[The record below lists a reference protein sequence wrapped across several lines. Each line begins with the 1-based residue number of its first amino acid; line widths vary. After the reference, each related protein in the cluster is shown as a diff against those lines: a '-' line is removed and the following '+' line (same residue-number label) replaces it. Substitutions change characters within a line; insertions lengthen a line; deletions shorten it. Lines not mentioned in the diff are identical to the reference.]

1 MAGSFEQVAVGRL
14 TVDGVDHHLG
24 RSDVGHGLQPRS
36 DESLGGIVNVDAL
49 ICGAAHKHR
58 LDDQMA
64 MKALHVFDDLSH
76 VVRRLERTVYPMDV
90 WCVDGVKLEDV
101 VVYPHQRLAHR
112 QSVDEGRVA
121 EHAHFGP
128 GAELIAQPERI
139 VDDAREVGMA
149 SGFAVARKG
158 EHVGMYSLL
167 MHLAQLGL
175 QDRSHHR
182 TGGMRTAREA
192 VALVAALAIDAVEST
207 DFAVGRHEVDAQA
220 DA

>member
-1 MAGSFEQVAVGRL
+1 MAVGRL

-24 RSDVGHGLQPRS
+24 RSDVGHGLQPRI
-36 DESLGGIVNVDAL
+36 DERRGGIVDVDAL
-49 ICGAAHKHR
+49 IGGAAHKHG

-64 MKALHVFDDLSH
+64 MKELHVFDDLSH
-76 VVRRLERTVYPMDV
+76 VERRLEWTVYPTDV
-90 WCVDGVKLEDV
+90 GRVDGVELEDV

-112 QSVDEGRVA
+112 RAVDEGGVA

-149 SGFAVARKG
+149 GGFAVARKG
-158 EHVGMYSLL
+158 EHVGMYSLA
-167 MHLAQLGL
+167 MHLAQLGP
-175 QDRSHHR
+175 QGRSHHR
-182 TGGMRTAREA
+182 TGGMRAAREA
-192 VALVAALAIDAVEST
+192 VALVAALAIDAVESA
-207 DFAVGRHEVDAQA
+207 DLAVGRHKVDAQA